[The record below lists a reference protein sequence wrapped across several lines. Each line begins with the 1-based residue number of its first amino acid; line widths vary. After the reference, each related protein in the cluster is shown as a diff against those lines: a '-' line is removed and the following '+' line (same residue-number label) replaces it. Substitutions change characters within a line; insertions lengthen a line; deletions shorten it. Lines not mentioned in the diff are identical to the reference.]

1 MMPIPKMMPIRIGY
15 LNYRQ
20 FTEEYDNE
28 LQNIY
33 NSLKNFDEL
42 YFDTLSFEI
51 FNKFIYKEFYIK
63 PY

>member
-1 MMPIPKMMPIRIGY
+1 MPIPKMMPIRFRY

>member
-1 MMPIPKMMPIRIGY
+1 MMPTPKMMPIRIGY
-15 LNYRQ
+15 LNYNQ
-20 FTEEYDNE
+20 FIEEYDNE